1 MNASPSRQ
9 IEKGVNQRKMSLL
22 TQIFHERVSQR
33 QVGRQERSKVS
44 GMFFKSRLAE
54 LTAINLPSNI
64 RATLPSMWPIQGNT
78 LTALV
83 LDTHYHSPVKL
94 QKDFYCQVHECLHS
108 IARMDKIQLC
118 IWDMIFP
125 SMRVLVFAKAM
136 KTIFFSALMA
146 CYQFSS
152 PNIFTIIFSP
162 NVFRNTM

>member
-1 MNASPSRQ
+1 M
-9 IEKGVNQRKMSLL
+9 
-22 TQIFHERVSQR
+22 SQR
-33 QVGRQERSKVS
+33 QVGRQERSIKVT
-44 GMFFKSRLAE
+44 GMSFKSRLAE

-125 SMRVLVFAKAM
+125 SMRFLVFAKAM
-136 KTIFFSALMA
+136 KTIFFFGPYGMLSIF
-146 CYQFSS
+146 FSQHFHHYFLPQCIPKHHVS
-152 PNIFTIIFSP
+152 LYYSKIP
-162 NVFRNTM
+162 FRSRRQH